1 MAESSEDV
9 KPGSEQLTIWFVSLR
24 GGASLWPL
32 LTCARKQQAAA
43 VQPWPATAFWR
54 RRGTSPPAQPSPAH
68 QRSSQ
73 LLVHSP
79 ATAGRPPSPC
89 CSIQLPDSSAPL
101 KMKVKRSTK
110 FEKVSARAQRSPPP
124 PTHTR
129 PRALARCAT
138 LRPPHLKAAH
148 PNPHHPLPRLQIFG
162 AFYKNKNM
170 APGSVTCACLSLP
183 SAPAPPPAMPPPH
196 PPMGPAPP
204 PPPQYLCRCLAV
216 LREGKK
222 IEDTDTPESL
232 EMDEGEVVDA
242 QLQQTGGC

>member
-54 RRGTSPPAQPSPAH
+54 RRGLQPSLAQRTSAPAN
-68 QRSSQ
+68 
-73 LLVHSP
+73 SP
-79 ATAGRPPSPC
+79 RTHPPLPARRPPSPC
-89 CSIQLPDSSAPL
+89 RSIQLPDSSAPL

-124 PTHTR
+124 HTHTLACPGALR
-129 PRALARCAT
+129 HAAPSPLKSRA
-138 LRPPHLKAAH
+138 PK
-148 PNPHHPLPRLQIFG
+148 
-162 AFYKNKNM
+162 
-170 APGSVTCACLSLP
+170 
-183 SAPAPPPAMPPPH
+183 PAPPSAALADLWRLLQEQEHGAWLCDVCVPLSPLCACAPSRYAPLSPAL
-196 PPMGPAPP
+196 GPCP
-204 PPPQYLCRCLAV
+204 PPPQYPRRCLAV